1 MDEYTRYQQYLDNYM
16 QNQKW
21 PVKIILSFYK
31 GKALRLCRAA
41 FFLML
46 QRTPVWILPLITAR
60 IVNTA
65 TRPGR
70 DWKDILLWCLAIGA
84 TFIVQ
89 NVITNYQATK
99 IYSRINRDIEKNLR
113 NVLIYKLQHLSILF
127 HKDIQTGRLQSKVM
141 RDVENI
147 QVLLDQIFKVL
158 FFFVLDLTVIVVIT
172 VNNSPTVL
180 VFFVVAAPVT
190 VFAMALFRRPI
201 QKNNTDF
208 RDGMEKTQG
217 DLAEMLQMIPVTR
230 AHGLQNEE
238 INRMN
243 RGFMELS
250 RRGYQLDVVNSI
262 FGATSWV
269 IFQLFQLI
277 CLAFTGY
284 LACVGKISIGEVVL
298 YQTYFGQLIGQI
310 STLVNIYPQVC
321 KGVES
326 VRSIGDLLLDT
337 KMEEDNSIIPLGELK
352 GRVELYDV
360 TFRYP
365 DSDRKILDE
374 FQVTVPAGE
383 SIAFVGE
390 SGSGKSTVLNMI
402 TGFLT
407 PTEGKV
413 LIDGIN
419 MKNLNMTEYRK
430 QIAVVSQNILL
441 FSGTIRDNITYGMK
455 DVSDEEIRD
464 VIEKVG
470 LSDLLENMPDGLNT
484 RLGEHGDRLSGGQKQ
499 RISIAR
505 ALIRKPKIIVFD
517 EATSALDPA
526 SEKKVQSATRLMM
539 GQCTVFMVAH
549 RLSTIKEADRIA
561 VVEAGTIVEIGSY
574 DELMEKKG
582 NFYHMKAMQ
591 D

>member
-1 MDEYTRYQQYLDNYM
+1 MDEYTRYQQYLNNYM
-16 QNQKW
+16 RNQQR

-31 GKALRLCRAA
+31 GKRLKLCRAA
-41 FFLML
+41 VFLML
-46 QRTPVWILPLITAR
+46 QRSPVWILPLITAQ

-65 TRPGR
+65 TSPGR
-70 DWKDILLWCLAIGA
+70 DWKRVLILCLVLGGA
-84 TFIVQ
+84 FIVQ
-89 NVITNYQATK
+89 NVVTNYKATR
-99 IYSRINRDIEKNLR
+99 IFSRINRDIEKNLR

-158 FFFVLDLTVIVVIT
+158 FFFVLDLAVIVVIT
-172 VNNSPTVL
+172 LNNSPTVL
-180 VFFVVAAPVT
+180 IFFVVAAPVT
-190 VFAMALFRRPI
+190 VLAMALFRRPI
-201 QKNNTDF
+201 QKNNSDF

-217 DLAEMLQMIPVTR
+217 ELAEMLQMIPVTR

-250 RRGYQLDVVNSI
+250 RRGYQLDLVNSI

-269 IFQLFQLI
+269 IFQLFQLV
-277 CLAFTGY
+277 CLVFTGY
-284 LACVGKISIGEVVL
+284 LACAGKISIGEVVL

-310 STLVNIYPQVC
+310 STLVNVYPQVC

-326 VRSIGDLLLDT
+326 VKSIGDLMLDP

-352 GRVELYDV
+352 GQVELCDV

-365 DSDRKILDE
+365 DSDRKILSE
-374 FQVTVPAGE
+374 FQVKVPAGE

-419 MKNLNMTEYRK
+419 MKNLGMTEYRK

-455 DVSDEEIRD
+455 AVQDDEILD

-470 LSDLLENMPDGLNT
+470 LLELLQNMPAGLNT
-484 RLGEHGDRLSGGQKQ
+484 RLGEQGDRLSGGQKQ

-505 ALIRKPKIIVFD
+505 ALIRRPKIIVFD

-561 VVEAGTIVEIGSY
+561 VVKAGAIVELGSY
-574 DELMEKKG
+574 GELMEKRG
-582 NFYHMKAMQ
+582 IFYHMKEMQ

>member
-1 MDEYTRYQQYLDNYM
+1 MDEYIRYQQYLNNYM
-16 QNQKW
+16 RNQKW

-31 GKALRLCRAA
+31 GKGLRLCRAA
-41 FFLML
+41 IFLML
-46 QRTPVWILPLITAR
+46 QRTPVWILPLITAK

-65 TRPGR
+65 TSPGR
-70 DWKDILLWCLAIGA
+70 DWEKILFWCMVLGA
-84 TFIVQ
+84 AFIIQ
-89 NVITNYQATK
+89 NVFTNYKATR
-99 IYSRINRDIEKNLR
+99 IFSRINRDIEKNLR

-147 QVLLDQIFKVL
+147 QILLDQIFKVL
-158 FFFVLDLTVIVVIT
+158 FFFVLDLAVIVVIT
-172 VNNSPTVL
+172 MNNSPLVL

-217 DLAEMLQMIPVTR
+217 ELAEMLQMIPVTR

-262 FGATSWV
+262 FGATGWV

-277 CLAFTGY
+277 CLVFTGY
-284 LACVGKISIGEVVL
+284 LACVGKITIGEVVL

-326 VRSIGDLLLDT
+326 VRSIGDLLLDP

-352 GRVELYDV
+352 GRVELCDV
-360 TFRYP
+360 TFHFP
-365 DSDRKILDE
+365 DSERKILNE
-374 FQVTVPAGE
+374 FRITVPAGE

-419 MKNLNMTEYRK
+419 MKNLGMTEYRK

-441 FSGTIRDNITYGMK
+441 FSGTIRDNIIYGMK
-455 DVSDEEIRD
+455 DVTDEEVRE
-464 VIEKVG
+464 VIENVG
-470 LSDLLENMPDGLNT
+470 LLDLLDTMPEGLDT
-484 RLGEHGDRLSGGQKQ
+484 KLGEHGDRLSGGQKQ

-505 ALIRKPKIIVFD
+505 ALIRRPKIIVFD

-526 SEKKVQSATRLMM
+526 SEKKVQSATKLMM

-561 VVEAGTIVEIGSY
+561 VVEAGTIVEMGSY
-574 DELMEKKG
+574 EELMEKRG
-582 NFYHMKAMQ
+582 IFYHMKAMQ